1 MVFMKKTLFFTE
13 FCKEALYLTKELRI
27 HVISMKCTQV
37 LHSFISKNIKLNFS
51 LILILKLLF
60 VSDGS
65 HEMPSVS
72 HRLNE
77 KTINFIRC
85 L

>member
-1 MVFMKKTLFFTE
+1 MK
-13 FCKEALYLTKELRI
+13 
-27 HVISMKCTQV
+27 STQV
-37 LHSFISKNIKLNFS
+37 LHSFISKNIKHTFS

-72 HRLNE
+72 HRFNE
-77 KTINFIRC
+77 KNNIFYKVSVIIS
-85 L
+85 

>member
-1 MVFMKKTLFFTE
+1 MK
-13 FCKEALYLTKELRI
+13 
-27 HVISMKCTQV
+27 STQV
-37 LHSFISKNIKLNFS
+37 LYSFISKNIKLTFS
-51 LILILKLLF
+51 LILIWKLLF

-72 HRLNE
+72 HRFNE
-77 KTINFIRC
+77 KKQLI